1 MMEQFKQALFYT
13 AIGKYSIVVVQ
24 LLVQAVLSRILTPA
38 EYGIVAAV
46 NIFLVF
52 FQLLADFGIGP
63 AVIQN
68 KELKK
73 KELNDIFSFSL
84 YIAFGLAIVFIFL
97 GYPMSLFYGNDVFIP
112 ISMILA
118 IAVFFYGILV
128 VPQSILLREK
138 NFRLVNLTTVIG
150 SVVSGVISIVLA
162 LLDFS
167 YYAIIIGNTARA
179 ATLFLVF
186 YMRTDIKIRFKFNWA
201 PLKKIFAFSRN
212 QFLFN
217 FINYFSRNLDN
228 LLIGRYFSSS
238 ALAYYDKAYQVSLY
252 PNQVLTSLVTSV
264 IHPILSDYEDE
275 KERIKT
281 VYLRIS
287 NLLATLGMPLS
298 VFLFFSAEEVILF
311 LFGGQWDGS
320 VQAFQ
325 ILALSI
331 WLQMILSSTGGI
343 FQSGNRTDLL
353 LLSGILS
360 TVFNITGIVIGIS
373 MGKIEYVAGFLVLSF
388 SLNFLQANYLLM
400 IKMFKANL
408 LDFLSVLKKPFYLAL
423 MQAIVFWFLP
433 DLPYNVFVS
442 LVIKGIVFLLVWLI
456 GLFLTGEF
464 KRLKQEIKRARNTAP
479 DNK

>member
-1 MMEQFKQALFYT
+1 MMEQFKHALFYT

-24 LLVQAVLSRILTPA
+24 LLVNAIVSRILTP
-38 EYGIVAAV
+38 EEFGIVAAV

-68 KELKK
+68 KDLNT
-73 KELNDIFSFSL
+73 KEVNSIFAFSL
-84 YIAFGLAIVFIFL
+84 YIAFGLAVVFVFL
-97 GYPMSLFYGNDVFIP
+97 GYPMSLFYGNEVFIP
-112 ISMILA
+112 ISRILA

-138 NFRLVNLTTVIG
+138 NFRLVNITTVIG
-150 SVVSGVISIVLA
+150 ASVSGIIAISLA
-162 LLDFS
+162 LLGFS
-167 YYAIIIGNTARA
+167 YYAIIIGNTAKA
-179 ATLFLVF
+179 FTLFVVF
-186 YMRTDIKIRFKFNWA
+186 YMKTDTRFSLKFNRG

-228 LLIGRYFSSS
+228 LLIGRYFSAS

-264 IHPILSDYEDE
+264 IHPILSDYEEE
-275 KERIKT
+275 KERIRR

-298 VFLFFSAEEVILF
+298 VFLFFAAEEVILF

-331 WLQMILSSTGGI
+331 WIQMILSSTGGI

-353 LLSGILS
+353 LLSGVLS
-360 TVFNITGIVIGIS
+360 TAFNITGIVIGIL
-373 MGKIEYVAGFLVLSF
+373 MGQIEYVAGFLVLAF
-388 SLNFLQANYLLM
+388 SLNFIQANYLLM
-400 IKMFKANL
+400 IKMFQSNL
-408 LDFLSVLKKPFYLAL
+408 LEFFKVLTKPFILAV
-423 MQAIVFWFLP
+423 MQVGAFWLLP
-433 DLPYNVFVS
+433 ELPLNVFFS
-442 LVIKGIVFLLVWLI
+442 LVVKGVVFLVVWVI
-456 GLFLTGEF
+456 GLFVTGEF
-464 KRLKQEIKRARNTAP
+464 NRLKLELQRARGTKP
-479 DNK
+479 VQ

>member
-1 MMEQFKQALFYT
+1 MMEQFKHALFYT

-68 KELKK
+68 KSLNKR
-73 KELNDIFSFSL
+73 ELNDIFSFSL
-84 YIAFGLAIVFIFL
+84 YVAVGLGVVFFFL
-97 GYPMSLFYGNDVFIP
+97 GYPMSDFYGNTVYIA
-112 ISMILA
+112 ISRILA
-118 IAVFFYGILV
+118 VAVFFYGVLV

-138 NFRLVNLTTVIG
+138 NFRLVNITTVTG
-150 SVVSGVISIVLA
+150 ALVSGAISIGLA
-162 LLDFS
+162 LLGFS

-179 ATLFLVF
+179 FIMFVIF
-186 YMRTDIKIRFKFNWA
+186 YIKTDTKLSLKFNWA

-228 LLIGRYFSSS
+228 LLIGRYFSAS

-275 KERIKT
+275 KERIKR

-298 VFLFFSAEEVILF
+298 VFLFFAAEEVILF

-320 VQAFQ
+320 IAAFQ

-331 WLQMILSSTGGI
+331 WIQMILSSTGGI

-360 TVFNITGIVIGIS
+360 TAFNITGIVIGIL
-373 MGKIEYVAGFLVLSF
+373 MGQIEYVAGFLVLAF
-388 SLNFLQANYLLM
+388 SLNFIQANYLLM
-400 IKMFKANL
+400 IKMFKSNL
-408 LDFLSVLKKPFYLAL
+408 LEFFKVLTQPFILAV
-423 MQAIVFWFLP
+423 MQAGAFWLLP
-433 DLPYNVFVS
+433 ELPLNVFFS
-442 LVIKGIVFLLVWLI
+442 LVVKGLVFLIIWII
-456 GLFLTGEF
+456 GLFITGEF
-464 KRLKQEIKRARNTAP
+464 KRLKLELQRARGI
-479 DNK
+479 KE

>member
-1 MMEQFKQALFYT
+1 MMEQFKNALFYT
-13 AIGKYSIVVVQ
+13 ALGKYSIVTVQ
-24 LLVQAVLSRILTPA
+24 LLVQAVLSRILTPE

-52 FQLLADFGIGP
+52 FQLLADFGLGP
-63 AVIQN
+63 AIIQN
-68 KELKK
+68 KDLDSE
-73 KELNDIFSFSL
+73 EVNSIFSFSL
-84 YIAFGLAIVFIFL
+84 YIAFGLAILFVFL

-112 ISMILA
+112 ISRILA

-138 NFRLVNLTTVIG
+138 NFKLVNITVVIG
-150 SVVSGVISIVLA
+150 ASVSGVISIILA
-162 LLDFS
+162 LLGFS
-167 YYAIIIGNTARA
+167 YYAIIIGNTAKA
-179 ATLFLVF
+179 FTLFVVF
-186 YMRTDIKIRFKFNWA
+186 YIKTETKISLRFKWA

-275 KERIKT
+275 KDRIKR

-320 VQAFQ
+320 VLAFQ

-331 WLQMILSSTGGI
+331 WIQMILSSTGGI

-353 LLSGILS
+353 LLSGVLS
-360 TVFNITGIVIGIS
+360 TVFNVTGIVIGIL
-373 MGKIEYVAGFLVLSF
+373 MGQIEYVAAFLVLSF
-388 SLNFLQANYLLM
+388 SLNLIQANYLLL
-400 IKMFKANL
+400 IKMFQSSL
-408 LDFLSVLKKPFYLAL
+408 LEFFKVLVKPVYLAIMQVAAFWLLPELPLNIFLSLVVKGL
-423 MQAIVFWFLP
+423 
-433 DLPYNVFVS
+433 VFVS
-442 LVIKGIVFLLVWLI
+442 VWVVGLLI
-456 GLFLTGEF
+456 TGEF
-464 KRLKQEIKRARNTAP
+464 KRLKLELQRARAM
-479 DNK
+479 K